1 MRKIILIISLSV
13 LIVSPV
19 FSAISSV
26 PDSRLSLNFTAGLIA
41 NFGFS
46 DRYVSSMVYPESNL
60 LQYDNE
66 DRTALSFSYD
76 YDSGTFSTDSFY
88 VFCQMFSTEAKV
100 SLSGTSLTNGNME
113 LEWQN
118 AASGITL
125 DSSGE
130 EVDITPEN
138 IPGVTCYE
146 LVLRINKIPDS
157 DSINW
162 DATYTGSLVLTIS
175 AK

>member
-1 MRKIILIISLSV
+1 MRKIILIISISV
-13 LIVSPV
+13 LVVSPA

-26 PDSRLSLNFTAGLIA
+26 PDSRLSLNFTAGLI
-41 NFGFS
+41 
-46 DRYVSSMVYPESNL
+46 L

-66 DRTALSFSYD
+66 DGTALSFSYD
-76 YDSGTFSTDSFY
+76 YDTGTFSTDSFY

-100 SLSGTSLTNGNME
+100 SLSGTPLTSGDME

-125 DSSGE
+125 NSSGT
-130 EVDITPEN
+130 EVGITPEN

-146 LVLRINKIPDS
+146 LVLRINKIPYS
-157 DSINW
+157 DNINW

>member
-13 LIVSPV
+13 LIASPV

-26 PDSRLSLNFTAGLIA
+26 PDSRLSLNFTAGIIA

-66 DRTALSFSYD
+66 NKTALSFSYD

-100 SLSGTSLTNGNME
+100 TLAGNPLTSADKS

-118 AASGITL
+118 ATSDIAL
-125 DSSGE
+125 NSSGK

-146 LVLRINKIPDS
+146 LMLRIKKIPEDI
-157 DSINW
+157 DVWN
-162 DATYTGSLVLTIS
+162 ATYNGSLVLTIS